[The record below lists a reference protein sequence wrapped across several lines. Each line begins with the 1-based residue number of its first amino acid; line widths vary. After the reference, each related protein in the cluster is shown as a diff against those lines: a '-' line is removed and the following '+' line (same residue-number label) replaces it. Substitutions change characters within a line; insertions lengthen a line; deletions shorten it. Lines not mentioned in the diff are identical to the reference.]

1 MIGASMFARLFL
13 LFSIVPFIE
22 LALLL
27 TVGREVGVLPTVG
40 MIILTAVIGAALAKR
55 EGLRVY
61 TEWQRAISEMR
72 VPEEG
77 ITSGL
82 LVLVGGALLIAP
94 GVLTDVV
101 GILLM
106 IAPIRRVVARW
117 LEKRVR
123 TWIDEAPQR
132 AAAGGGGA
140 GPFGGV
146 ASAGPGVFT
155 WRVVTSSGPTRPRAA
170 PGVPMGA
177 RPRVAPRGMRVIE
190 ADGVVVD
197 ERRPDAPA
205 RPSDI
210 EGEIVE

>member
-1 MIGASMFARLFL
+1 MFARLFL

-22 LALLL
+22 LFLLL
-27 TVGREVGVLPTVG
+27 TVGREIGVLPTVG
-40 MIILTAVIGAALAKR
+40 MIIATAIIGALLAKR
-55 EGLRVY
+55 EGFRVY

-94 GVLTDVV
+94 GVLTDVA

-117 LEKRVR
+117 IEARVKKH
-123 TWIDEAPQR
+123 IEAASAR
-132 AAAGGGGA
+132 AEPVSPFS
-140 GPFGGV
+140 PFGGT
-146 ASAGPGVFT
+146 ASAGPGVFSF
-155 WRVVTSSGPTRPRAA
+155 RVVRGAPFDPRRAAAGPHMRRPMTRPQ
-170 PGVPMGA
+170 
-177 RPRVAPRGMRVIE
+177 RVIE
-190 ADGVVVD
+190 ADGIVID
-197 ERRPDAPA
+197 ERRPDAPPKA
-205 RPSDI
+205 KVI

>member
-1 MIGASMFARLFL
+1 MLLGPMFARLFL

-22 LALLL
+22 LFLLL
-27 TVGREVGVLPTVG
+27 TVGREIGVVPTVG

-61 TEWQRAISEMR
+61 TEWQRAITEMR
-72 VPEEG
+72 VPDEG

-82 LVLVGGALLIAP
+82 LVLVGGALMIAP

-106 IAPIRRVVARW
+106 IAPVRRVVARFI
-117 LEKRVR
+117 EGRIKKHFETAARV
-123 TWIDEAPQR
+123 EGVGPS
-132 AAAGGGGA
+132 
-140 GPFGGV
+140 GPFAASARGGV

-155 WRVVTSSGPTRPRAA
+155 WRVVQMG
-170 PGVPMGA
+170 GVPRPGA
-177 RPRVAPRGMRVIE
+177 RPGPRAVSRPPARGVIE
-190 ADGVVVD
+190 AEGVVVD
-197 ERRPDAPA
+197 ERRPDAPPA
-205 RPSDI
+205 LPDI

>member
-1 MIGASMFARLFL
+1 MFARLFL

-22 LALLL
+22 LFLLL
-27 TVGREVGVLPTVG
+27 TVGREIGVLPTVG
-40 MIILTAVIGAALAKR
+40 MIIVTAVIGAALAKR

-72 VPEEG
+72 VPDEG

-106 IAPIRRVVARW
+106 IAPIRRVVARYI
-117 LEKRVR
+117 EGRVR
-123 TWIDEAPQR
+123 KHLD
-132 AAAGGGGA
+132 AAARGETA
-140 GPFGGV
+140 GRGET
-146 ASAGPGVFT
+146 AAGPGVFT
-155 WRVVTSSGPTRPRAA
+155 FRVVRGVGFGGVGPQRVRP
-170 PGVPMGA
+170 
-177 RPRVAPRGMRVIE
+177 APRRPQGVIE
-190 ADGVVVD
+190 ADGVVID
-197 ERRPDAPA
+197 ERRPDAPTA
-205 RPSDI
+205 PEAI

>member
-1 MIGASMFARLFL
+1 MFARLFL

-22 LALLL
+22 LFLLL
-27 TVGREVGVLPTVG
+27 TVGREIGVVPTVG

-106 IAPIRRVVARW
+106 IAPIRRVLARFI
-117 LEKRVR
+117 EGRVR
-123 TWIDEAPQR
+123 KHLDAVRQAE
-132 AAAGGGGA
+132 AAGV
-140 GPFGGV
+140 PFGGA
-146 ASAGPGVFT
+146 ASAGPGMFT
-155 WRVVTSSGPTRPRAA
+155 FRVVRGAPFDPRAR
-170 PGVPMGA
+170 A
-177 RPRVAPRGMRVIE
+177 RPAPRRPVSVIE
-190 ADGVVVD
+190 ADGVVID
-197 ERRPDAPA
+197 ERRPDAPPKPDA
-205 RPSDI
+205 I

>member
-1 MIGASMFARLFL
+1 MIGAAMFARLFL

-27 TVGREVGVLPTVG
+27 TVGREIGVVPTVG

-61 TEWQRAISEMR
+61 TEWQRAIAEMR

-106 IAPIRRVVARW
+106 IAPVRRVVARFV
-117 LEKRVR
+117 EKRVR
-123 TWIDEAPQR
+123 KYIDEAPAR
-132 AAAGGGGA
+132 AATGA
-140 GPFGGV
+140 SGPFGGV

-155 WRVVTSSGPTRPRAA
+155 WRVVTTSTGPGPRRPA
-170 PGVPMGA
+170 PRG
-177 RPRVAPRGMRVIE
+177 PRVAPRDVRVIE

-205 RPSDI
+205 RPLDI

>member
-1 MIGASMFARLFL
+1 MFARLFL

-22 LALLL
+22 LFLLL
-27 TVGREVGVLPTVG
+27 TVGREIGIVPTVG

-72 VPEEG
+72 VPDEG

-94 GVLTDVV
+94 GVLTDIV

-106 IAPIRRVVARW
+106 IAPIRRVLARW
-117 LEKRVR
+117 IEDRVR
-123 TWIDEAPQR
+123 KHIDAASRGEAS
-132 AAAGGGGA
+132 
-140 GPFGGV
+140 GPFAGGV
-146 ASAGPGVFT
+146 ATAGPGVFSF
-155 WRVVTSSGPTRPRAA
+155 RVVRGGPMPSARRP
-170 PGVPMGA
+170 
-177 RPRVAPRGMRVIE
+177 APRRPQGVIE
-190 ADGVVVD
+190 ADGVVID
-197 ERRPDAPA
+197 ERRPDAPRKLA
-205 RPSDI
+205 DI

>member
-1 MIGASMFARLFL
+1 MFARLFL

-22 LALLL
+22 LFLLL
-27 TVGREVGVLPTVG
+27 TVGREIGIVPTIG

-106 IAPIRRVVARW
+106 IAPIRRVVARFI
-117 LEKRVR
+117 EGRVR
-123 TWIDEAPQR
+123 KHLDAVQRGEAT
-132 AAAGGGGA
+132 
-140 GPFGGV
+140 PFTT
-146 ASAGPGVFT
+146 SAGPGVFSF
-155 WRVVTSSGPTRPRAA
+155 RVVSNVGPRGRRP
-170 PGVPMGA
+170 
-177 RPRVAPRGMRVIE
+177 APRRPVGGVIE
-190 ADGVVVD
+190 ADGVLVE

-205 RPSDI
+205 KRLPDI